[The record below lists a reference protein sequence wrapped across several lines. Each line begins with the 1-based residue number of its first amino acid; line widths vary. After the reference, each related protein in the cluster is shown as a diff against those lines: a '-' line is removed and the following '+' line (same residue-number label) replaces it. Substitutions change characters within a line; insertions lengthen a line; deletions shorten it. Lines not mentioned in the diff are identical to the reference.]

1 MHFLKG
7 KEEKKQGGARKVE
20 RSKTKGPPLP
30 PEAAIATRS
39 PGLNSRLS
47 TIVL

>member
-7 KEEKKQGGARKVE
+7 EEAKKAR